1 MTSDQ
6 MTTDELRS
14 LAYTEAVELFEGDS
28 KAADRWLSSPAHGLG
43 GCAPGSL
50 MKTKEGIEKVRTLIG
65 QLERGVLP

>member
-6 MTTDELRS
+6 MTTDDLRS

-50 MKTKEGIEKVRTLIG
+50 MKTKEGA
-65 QLERGVLP
+65 